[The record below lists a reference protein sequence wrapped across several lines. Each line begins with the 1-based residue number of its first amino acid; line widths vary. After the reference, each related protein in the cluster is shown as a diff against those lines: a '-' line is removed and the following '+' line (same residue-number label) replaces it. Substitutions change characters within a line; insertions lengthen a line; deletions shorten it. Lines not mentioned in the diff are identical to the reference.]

1 MRDGLL
7 PCLDH
12 AALDAASE
20 SQESHTSLSAAHCLA
35 ATSPAD
41 AAHGAAG
48 AFSFPSAARNLL
60 PVGSVETADP
70 ADTPTGRVRTLYLPW
85 PPKALSP
92 NVRTNRRV
100 KAIFVRQYRKQV
112 AEAAW
117 SAGFTPMSEPALRL
131 ARVLFLPTNARWDQ
145 DNCIAAFKAG
155 QDGLADALGANDR
168 TFRPI
173 WAVGTPVKG
182 GAIICEFDEIPA

>member
-1 MRDGLL
+1 LT
-7 PCLDH
+7 
-12 AALDAASE
+12 S
-20 SQESHTSLSAAHCLA
+20 SKVSLSAADCLA
-35 ATSPAD
+35 AQLPAV

-60 PVGSVETADP
+60 PVGSAETADP
-70 ADTPTGRVRTLYLPW
+70 ALPPGGRVRALYLPW

-117 SAGFTPMSEPALRL
+117 AAGFTPMREPALVL
-131 ARVLFLPTNARWDQ
+131 ARVLFRPTNARWDR

-168 TFRPI
+168 TFRPE
-173 WAVGTPVKG
+173 WDMGPPVKG
-182 GAIICEFDEIPA
+182 GSIICEFDEIPA